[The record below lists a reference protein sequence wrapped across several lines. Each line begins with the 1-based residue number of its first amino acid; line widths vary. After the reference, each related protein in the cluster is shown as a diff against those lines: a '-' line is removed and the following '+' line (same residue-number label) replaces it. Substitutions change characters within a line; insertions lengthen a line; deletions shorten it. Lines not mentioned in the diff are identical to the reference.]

1 MKTMGRKP
9 WIKGMEILVLVLIF
23 SVDLPSA
30 AGRTAQQDVDALFR
44 KARQLGEE
52 GRYGEAKGVCRSILK
67 ISPEY
72 HDVRVYLGRLHLW
85 SQDYDAARV
94 ELVKVLDQI
103 PDHAD
108 ALHAVVDAELWSG
121 HPEEA
126 LRLCERGL
134 GYHPQDRNFRFKK
147 AQILVNLKRYPE
159 SAETLRNLLAMDP
172 DDEESRQLLRH
183 IQSTTQILSFGQTYR
198 LEVPDRRE
206 QDLRPWHFF
215 SLEGAAYLD
224 RSTLIGR
231 VNYADRDYGAGGLT
245 GTQIELESWPV
256 FNDRF
261 YAYLNAGYSSD
272 IIFPRTRLGGEL
284 YANLPGAFELSAGLR
299 YMDFRGTRV
308 YLYTG
313 TLGKY
318 HGNYWFSFR
327 PWISSDDQGS
337 IFSGLFWMRRYFR
350 TQHEYI
356 SVLAG
361 FGATPVELVFLEDI
375 QRYSSFRLGL
385 EAKLPL
391 SKIFFIRGHLR
402 YEREEYLPDV
412 FGNRFV
418 LDLRLEQRIFRKY

>member
-1 MKTMGRKP
+1 MRG
-9 WIKGMEILVLVLIF
+9 LALVLI
-23 SVDLPSA
+23 LSA
-30 AGRTAQQDVDALFR
+30 GVSSASIRPAQQDVDALFR

-52 GRYGEAKGVCRSILK
+52 GRFEEAQGVCRSILQ
-67 ISPEY
+67 ITPEY

-85 SQDYDAARV
+85 RREYAAARV
-94 ELVKVLDQI
+94 ELGKVLDQV

-108 ALHAVVDAELWSG
+108 ALHAAVDAELWSG
-121 HPEEA
+121 HPEAA
-126 LRLCERGL
+126 LRMCERGL
-134 GYHPQDRNFRFKK
+134 GHHPQDRNFRVKK
-147 AQILVNLKRYPE
+147 ARILADMRRYPE
-159 SAETLRNLLAMDP
+159 SADTLRNLLAADP
-172 DDEESRQLLRH
+172 DDEEAWRLLQH
-183 IQSTTQILSFGQTYR
+183 IQSANQILSFGQTYR
-198 LEVPDRRE
+198 LEMTDRE
-206 QDLRPWHFF
+206 DQDLRPWHFF
-215 SLEGAAYLD
+215 SLEGAAHMG

-245 GTQIELESWPV
+245 GTQIELEGWPV

-284 YANLPGAFELSAGLR
+284 YANLPGALELSAGMR

-318 HGNYWFSFR
+318 HGNYWVSFR

-337 IFSGLFWMRRYFR
+337 IFSGLLWMRRYFR
-350 TQHEYI
+350 SQHEYI
-356 SVLAG
+356 GVLAG

-391 SKIFFIRGHLR
+391 SRIFFVRGHLR
-402 YEREEYLPDV
+402 FEREEYLPDV
-412 FGNRFV
+412 FGSRFV